1 MFTLIF
7 PVAGEGS
14 RFGGTFKP
22 LLPIG
27 DITFI
32 EKAYEPFRKHED
44 RIDEVLCICTKDQE
58 KQYNAVEQL
67 STCIPHKNVRVVV
80 IDKPTSGPL
89 KTVQSAIKKAK
100 LVGPAVICD
109 CDHSLDVDP
118 IVEQISLS
126 QDALIPTW
134 SIDESEYANWSKVM
148 HDDGKIRLICEK
160 EHLASNT
167 YTVDGIIGC
176 VWFKD
181 LTDILEINGDY
192 ISDALKKYV
201 ERKKSVGI
209 VPIKK
214 AFFFGTPEM
223 YNTCVNQ
230 FRKQLTIFCDI
241 DGTLVEHKNHSDC
254 EADKAVMC
262 RGFDKIEDYKN
273 QGHRIIL
280 TTARSEKHR
289 KNLEPYLKT
298 LGIPYD
304 QLVMGLPAGPR
315 VLINDRKPAKPF
327 TKQATAFEITRN
339 EGIFRASLEDII
351 ESNDVEILKEF
362 EGNSFAKTYLLK
374 NKDTVFVRKHITK
387 NADNLVHCKK
397 LRRQADDLER
407 LSFYSPR
414 ITPKVLQIVE
424 NEFEIYYDMEYLQN
438 HTRLDEVANYE
449 NVRSTLRKMESDLYC
464 IKKDVEGMDWLTE
477 FMHKKLY
484 AKFGMYQ
491 KDKTLD
497 WLVNAKSVWIN
508 GKKYKGL
515 RSLLESVNHRY
526 VKPNFLCP
534 VHGDFTF
541 ENIMIKHDHYT
552 ELLGDSND
560 TLDVKLID
568 MDGGDYL
575 DAPELDLGKMCQSV
589 MANYKDWRSLDDKD
603 LIFGIDDSKN
613 TIQCVNT
620 YFSFDVDYV
629 TKMLDKWR
637 DILNENTE
645 GVLMKGMFY
654 MATYFIRFVPFR
666 LNISRN
672 HGIFALVM
680 AIIWLSKV
688 HQGDI
693 DDEY

>member
-32 EKAYEPFRKHED
+32 EKVYEPFQKYED
-44 RIDEVLCICTKDQE
+44 RIQEVLFICTKDQE
-58 KQYNAVEQL
+58 KRYNAVERL
-67 STCIPHKNVRVVV
+67 ITCLPNKNVRVII
-80 IDKPTSGPL
+80 IDEPTSGPL

-100 LVGPAVICD
+100 LSGPAIICD

-118 IVEQISLS
+118 LMEQISLS

-176 VWFKD
+176 VWFRD
-181 LTDILEINGDY
+181 LVDLLNIDGDY
-192 ISDALKKYV
+192 ISDALKRYV
-201 ERKKSVGI
+201 EHKKSVGI

-214 AFFFGTPEM
+214 AFFFGTPKM
-223 YNTCVNQ
+223 YENCIDQ

-254 EADKAVMC
+254 EVDKAVMC
-262 RGFDKIEDYKN
+262 RGFQKIEQYRN
-273 QGHRIIL
+273 QGHHIIL
-280 TTARSEKHR
+280 TTARSEKYR
-289 KNLEPYLKT
+289 KDVEPYLKE

-327 TKQATAFEITRN
+327 TKQAVSFEIPRN
-339 EGIFRASLEDII
+339 KGISRASLEDII
-351 ESNDVEILKEF
+351 KSNNIEIVKEF

-374 NKDTVFVRKHITK
+374 DNNMVFVRKHITK
-387 NADNLVHCKK
+387 DEDNEVHCKK
-397 LRRQADDLER
+397 LRRQAEDLER
-407 LSFYSPR
+407 LSFYSPE
-414 ITPKVLQIVE
+414 ITPKVYQIVE

-438 HTRLDEVANYE
+438 YIRLDEIANYT
-449 NVRSTLRKMESDLYC
+449 NVRITLSKMEDELYC

-477 FMHKKLY
+477 FMRKKLY
-484 AKFGMYQ
+484 AKFNMYEV
-491 KDKTLD
+491 DETLD
-497 WLVNAKSVWIN
+497 WLVNADSVSIN

-515 RSLLESVNHRY
+515 RSLLESVDHRY
-526 VKPNFLCP
+526 VKPKFLCP

-541 ENIMIKHDHYT
+541 ENVMINYNQSTD
-552 ELLGDSND
+552 G
-560 TLDVKLID
+560 LDVKLID

-589 MANYKDWRSLDDKD
+589 MADYKCWRSLDDDD
-603 LIFGIDDSKN
+603 LIFNINDSMN
-613 TIQCVNT
+613 SIECVDT
-620 YFSFDVDYV
+620 YFSFDKKHV

-637 DILNENTE
+637 DILNEDTE

-693 DDEY
+693 DNEH